1 MLENAGIRVL
11 ITGSTDGIGKQ
22 TAIDLANMGAFVI
35 IHGRNEEKTL
45 NALSEVKRLT
55 RSDKLD
61 SVYGD
66 LSSFDQIRDIS
77 DQLHNKFD
85 YLDSLINNAGVNF
98 WEKKISKDGFELTLA
113 VNYLAPYMLTL
124 LTLDL
129 LRKGTSSRII
139 NVTSDI
145 IAKSIDLDDLQDN
158 PYTFAQSD
166 AGKSAYGISK
176 ACLNMFTFDL
186 ADKLKNE
193 GITVNAVH
201 PGGID
206 TKMLRKT
213 IEMMKWKF
221 KGRPLTAG
229 SKCLVNAVISPKIK
243 GKSGLILFRTRI
255 NRSTEITYDIDY
267 RKKLRKLTEE
277 FTGMSMDDY

>member
-1 MLENAGIRVL
+1 MQEKRVL

-22 TAIDLANMGAFVI
+22 TAIDLAKMGLFVI

-45 NALSEVKRLT
+45 DALCEVKKNT
-55 RSDKLD
+55 GSDQLD
-61 SVYGD
+61 SVIGD

-98 WEKKISKDGFELTLA
+98 WEKRTSIDGFELTFA

-129 LRKGTSSRII
+129 LRKGTSSRIV

-145 IAKSIDLDDLQDN
+145 VAKSIDFDNLQDY
-158 PYTFAQSD
+158 PYTFIPTD
-166 AGKSAYGISK
+166 TGKSAYGVSK

-186 ADKLKNE
+186 ADKLKNK
-193 GITVNAVH
+193 GITVNVVH

-221 KGRPLTAG
+221 TGSPLTEG
-229 SKCLVNAVISPKIK
+229 SKGLVNAVISPKLTEK
-243 GKSGLILFRTRI
+243 TGLILHQTRI
-255 NRSTEITYDIDY
+255 SRSTDITYDLDA

-277 FTGMSMDDY
+277 FTGMSINDYI

>member
-1 MLENAGIRVL
+1 MQEKRVL

-22 TAIDLANMGAFVI
+22 TAIDLANMGLFVI

-45 NALSEVKRLT
+45 DALCEVKEITGSNR
-55 RSDKLD
+55 LD
-61 SVYGD
+61 SVIGD

-98 WEKKISKDGFELTLA
+98 WEKKISQDGYELTFA

-124 LTLDL
+124 LLLDL
-129 LRKGTSSRII
+129 LRKGTSSRIV

-145 IAKSIDLDDLQDN
+145 VARSIDFGNLQDY
-158 PYTFAQSD
+158 PYTFEPTD
-166 AGKSAYGISK
+166 TGKSAYGVSK

-186 ADKLKNE
+186 ADKLKDE
-193 GITVNAVH
+193 GITVNSVH

-213 IEMMKWKF
+213 IEMMNWQLH
-221 KGRPLTAG
+221 GRPLSEG
-229 SKCLVNAVISPKIK
+229 SKGLVNAVTSPKLE
-243 GKSGLILFRTRI
+243 GKTGLILHQTRI
-255 NRSTEITYDIDY
+255 NRSTDITYDLDA

-277 FTGMSMDDY
+277 FTGMSIEDY

>member
-1 MLENAGIRVL
+1 MQEKRVL

-22 TAIDLANMGAFVI
+22 TAIDLANMGLFVI
-35 IHGRNEEKTL
+35 IHGRNKEKTL
-45 NALSEVKRLT
+45 DALSEVKKIT
-55 RSDKLD
+55 GSDQLD
-61 SVYGD
+61 SVFGD
-66 LSSFDQIRDIS
+66 LSSFDQIRNIS

-129 LRKGTSSRII
+129 LRNGNSSRIV

-145 IAKSIDLDDLQDN
+145 VARSIDFDNLQDY
-158 PYTFAQSD
+158 PYTFKRTD
-166 AGKSAYGISK
+166 GGKSAYGISK

-213 IEMMKWKF
+213 IEMMNWKF
-221 KGRPLTAG
+221 SGRPLTEG
-229 SKCLVNAVISPKIK
+229 SKGLVFAATSPKMERK
-243 GKSGLILFRTRI
+243 TGLILFQTRI
-255 NRSTEITYDIDY
+255 SRSTDITYDMDA

-277 FTGMSMDDY
+277 YTGFSIEDY

>member
-1 MLENAGIRVL
+1 MQEKRVL

-22 TAIDLANMGAFVI
+22 TAIDLANMGLFVI

-45 NALSEVKRLT
+45 DALSEVKEIT
-55 RSDKLD
+55 GSDLLD

-77 DQLHNKFD
+77 NQLHNKFD

-98 WEKKISKDGFELTLA
+98 WEKRISKDGFELTLV

-129 LRKGTSSRII
+129 LRNGTSSRIV

-145 IAKSIDLDDLQDN
+145 VAKSIEFDNLQDY
-158 PYTFAQSD
+158 PYTFKPSD
-166 AGKSAYGISK
+166 TGKSAYGISK

-221 KGRPLTAG
+221 TGRPLTEG
-229 SKCLVNAVISPKIK
+229 SKGLVYVVTSPKLI
-243 GKSGLILFRTRI
+243 GKTGLILHQTRI
-255 NRSTEITYDIDY
+255 SRSTDITYDIGA

-277 FTGMSMDDY
+277 FTGVSIEDY

>member
-1 MLENAGIRVL
+1 MQEKRVL

-22 TAIDLANMGAFVI
+22 TAIDLANMGLFVI

-45 NALSEVKRLT
+45 DALSEVKEIT
-55 RSDKLD
+55 GSDQLD
-61 SVYGD
+61 SVFGD

-77 DQLHNKFD
+77 NQLHNKFD
-85 YLDSLINNAGVNF
+85 YLYSLINNAGVNF

-129 LRKGTSSRII
+129 LRNGTSSRIV

-145 IAKSIDLDDLQDN
+145 VAKSIEFDNLQDY
-158 PYTFAQSD
+158 PYTFKPSD
-166 AGKSAYGISK
+166 TGKSAYGISK

-186 ADKLKNE
+186 ADRLKDE

-221 KGRPLTAG
+221 TGRPLTEG
-229 SKCLVNAVISPKIK
+229 SKGLVYAVTSPKLI
-243 GKSGLILFRTRI
+243 GKTGLILHQTRI
-255 NRSTEITYDIDY
+255 SRSTDITYDIGA

-277 FTGMSMDDY
+277 FTGVSIEDY

>member
-1 MLENAGIRVL
+1 MQEKRVL

-22 TAIDLANMGAFVI
+22 TAIDLANMGLFVI
-35 IHGRNEEKTL
+35 IHGRNKEKTL
-45 NALSEVKRLT
+45 DALSEVKKIT
-55 RSDKLD
+55 GSDQLD
-61 SVYGD
+61 SVFGD
-66 LSSFDQIRDIS
+66 LSSFDQIRNIS

-129 LRKGTSSRII
+129 LRNGNSSRIV

-145 IAKSIDLDDLQDN
+145 VARSIDFDNLQDY
-158 PYTFAQSD
+158 PYTFKRTD
-166 AGKSAYGISK
+166 GGKSAYGISK

-213 IEMMKWKF
+213 IEMMNWKF
-221 KGRPLTAG
+221 SGRPLTEG
-229 SKCLVNAVISPKIK
+229 SKGLVFAATSPKME
-243 GKSGLILFRTRI
+243 GKTGLILFQTRI
-255 NRSTEITYDIDY
+255 RRSTDITYDVEA

-277 FTGMSMDDY
+277 FTGMSIEDY

>member
-1 MLENAGIRVL
+1 MQEKRVL

-22 TAIDLANMGAFVI
+22 TAIDLAKMGIFVI
-35 IHGRNEEKTL
+35 IHGRNEEKAL
-45 NALSEVKRLT
+45 DALSEVKKIT
-55 RSDKLD
+55 GSDQLD
-61 SVYGD
+61 SVFGD

-98 WEKKISKDGFELTLA
+98 WERKISKDGFELTLA

-129 LRKGTSSRII
+129 LRKGASSRIV

-145 IAKSIDLDDLQDN
+145 VARSIDFDNLQDY
-158 PYTFAQSD
+158 PYIFKPSD
-166 AGKSAYGISK
+166 TGKSAYGISK

-186 ADKLKNE
+186 ADKLKDD
-193 GITVNAVH
+193 GLTVNAVH

-213 IEMMKWKF
+213 IEMMNWNF
-221 KGRPLTAG
+221 RGRPLTEG
-229 SKCLVNAVISPKIK
+229 SKGLAFAVTSPKVE
-243 GKSGLILFRTRI
+243 GKTGLILHQARKI
-255 NRSTEITYDIDY
+255 RSTDITYDVDA

-277 FTGMSMDDY
+277 FTGMSIENY

>member
-1 MLENAGIRVL
+1 MQEKRVL

-22 TAIDLANMGAFVI
+22 TAIDLANMGLFVI
-35 IHGRNEEKTL
+35 IHGRNKEKTL
-45 NALSEVKRLT
+45 DALSEVKKIT
-55 RSDKLD
+55 GSDQLD
-61 SVYGD
+61 SVFGD
-66 LSSFDQIRDIS
+66 LSSFDQICNIS

-124 LTLDL
+124 LTLNL
-129 LRKGTSSRII
+129 LRNGNSSRIV

-145 IAKSIDLDDLQDN
+145 VARSIDFDNLQDY
-158 PYTFAQSD
+158 PYTFKRTD
-166 AGKSAYGISK
+166 GGKSAYGISK

-213 IEMMKWKF
+213 IEMMNWKF
-221 KGRPLTAG
+221 SGRPLTEG
-229 SKCLVNAVISPKIK
+229 SKGLVFAATSPKMERK
-243 GKSGLILFRTRI
+243 TGLILFQTRI
-255 NRSTEITYDIDY
+255 SRSTDITYDMDA

-277 FTGMSMDDY
+277 YTGFSIEDY

>member
-1 MLENAGIRVL
+1 
-11 ITGSTDGIGKQ
+11 
-22 TAIDLANMGAFVI
+22 MGLFVI

-45 NALSEVKRLT
+45 DALCKVKEITGSNR
-55 RSDKLD
+55 LD
-61 SVYGD
+61 SVIGD

-98 WEKKISKDGFELTLA
+98 WKKKISKDGYELTFA

-129 LRKGTSSRII
+129 LRKGTSSRIV

-145 IAKSIDLDDLQDN
+145 VARSFDFDNLQDY
-158 PYTFAQSD
+158 PYTFKPTD
-166 AGKSAYGISK
+166 TGKSAYGISK

-186 ADKLKNE
+186 ADRLKDE

-221 KGRPLTAG
+221 TGSPLTEG
-229 SKCLVNAVISPKIK
+229 SKGLVNAVTSSKLE
-243 GKSGLILFRTRI
+243 GKTGLILYQTRI
-255 NRSTEITYDIDY
+255 NRSTDITYDIEA

-277 FTGMSMDDY
+277 FTGVSIDDY

>member
-1 MLENAGIRVL
+1 MQEKRVL

-22 TAIDLANMGAFVI
+22 TAIDLANMGLFVI
-35 IHGRNEEKTL
+35 IHGRNKEKTL
-45 NALSEVKRLT
+45 DALSEVKKIT
-55 RSDKLD
+55 GSDQLD
-61 SVYGD
+61 SVFGD
-66 LSSFDQIRDIS
+66 LSSFDQIRNIS

-124 LTLDL
+124 LTLNL
-129 LRKGTSSRII
+129 LRNGNSSRIV

-145 IAKSIDLDDLQDN
+145 VARSIDFDNLQDY
-158 PYTFAQSD
+158 PYTFKRTD
-166 AGKSAYGISK
+166 GGKSAYGISK

-213 IEMMKWKF
+213 IEMMNWKF
-221 KGRPLTAG
+221 SGRPLTEG
-229 SKCLVNAVISPKIK
+229 SKGLVFAATSPKMERK
-243 GKSGLILFRTRI
+243 TGLILFQTRI
-255 NRSTEITYDIDY
+255 SRSTDITYDMDA

-277 FTGMSMDDY
+277 YTGFSIEDY

>member
-1 MLENAGIRVL
+1 MQEKRVL

-22 TAIDLANMGAFVI
+22 TAIDLANMGLFVI

-45 NALSEVKRLT
+45 DALCKVKEITGSNR
-55 RSDKLD
+55 LD
-61 SVYGD
+61 SVIGD

-98 WEKKISKDGFELTLA
+98 WKKKISKDGYELTFA

-129 LRKGTSSRII
+129 LRKGTSSRIV

-145 IAKSIDLDDLQDN
+145 VARSFDFDNLQDY
-158 PYTFAQSD
+158 PYTFKPTD
-166 AGKSAYGISK
+166 TGKSAYGISK

-186 ADKLKNE
+186 ADRLKDE

-221 KGRPLTAG
+221 TGSPLTEG
-229 SKCLVNAVISPKIK
+229 SKGLVNAVTSSKLE
-243 GKSGLILFRTRI
+243 GKTGLILYQTRI
-255 NRSTEITYDIDY
+255 NRSTDITYDIEA

-277 FTGMSMDDY
+277 FTGVSIDDY

>member
-1 MLENAGIRVL
+1 MHEKKVL

-22 TAIDLANMGAFVI
+22 TAIDLANMGLFVI
-35 IHGRNEEKTL
+35 IHGRNEEKAL
-45 NALSEVKRLT
+45 DALSEVKKKT
-55 RSDKLD
+55 GSDQLD
-61 SVYGD
+61 SVFGD

-98 WEKKISKDGFELTLA
+98 WEKKTSKDGFELTLA

-124 LTLDL
+124 LILDL
-129 LRKGTSSRII
+129 LRKGTSSRIV

-145 IAKSIDLDDLQDN
+145 IARSIDFDNLQDY
-158 PYTFAQSD
+158 PYIFKPSD
-166 AGKSAYGISK
+166 TGKSAYGVSK

-186 ADKLKNE
+186 ADKLKEE
-193 GITVNAVH
+193 GITVNVVH

-213 IEMMKWKF
+213 IEMMDWNF
-221 KGRPLTAG
+221 KGRPLTEG
-229 SKCLVNAVISPKIK
+229 SKGLVNAVMSPKLK
-243 GKSGLILFRTRI
+243 GKTGLILHQTRI
-255 NRSTEITYDIDY
+255 SRSTDITYNLDA
-267 RKKLRKLTEE
+267 RKKLRRLTEE
-277 FTGMSMDDY
+277 FTGMSIRDY

>member
-1 MLENAGIRVL
+1 MQEKRVL

-22 TAIDLANMGAFVI
+22 TAIDLANMGLFVI
-35 IHGRNEEKTL
+35 IHGRNKEKTL
-45 NALSEVKRLT
+45 DALSEVKKIT
-55 RSDKLD
+55 GSDQLD
-61 SVYGD
+61 SVFGD
-66 LSSFDQIRDIS
+66 LSSFDQIRNIS

-129 LRKGTSSRII
+129 LRNGNSSRIV

-145 IAKSIDLDDLQDN
+145 VARSIDFDNLQDY
-158 PYTFAQSD
+158 PYTFKRTD
-166 AGKSAYGISK
+166 GGKSAYGISK

-213 IEMMKWKF
+213 IEMMNWKF
-221 KGRPLTAG
+221 SGRPLTEG
-229 SKCLVNAVISPKIK
+229 SKGLVFAATSPKME
-243 GKSGLILFRTRI
+243 GKTGLILFQTRI
-255 NRSTEITYDIDY
+255 RRSTDITYDVEA

-277 FTGMSMDDY
+277 FTGMSTEDY